1 MCKFLISSWIFITN
15 FRRHILSKTGQTKRA
30 LYLIIEKLSDV
41 SFAISFAKEQ
51 DDPDLWNDLL
61 DYSMDKP
68 QFIRGLL
75 AEVGT
80 AIDPIQ
86 LVRRIPEGLEIEG
99 LRDGIGRMVR
109 EYEIQ
114 HSISEG
120 VAKVLRG
127 EVAAGMDTL
136 RAGQKRA
143 VKFEV
148 VPCDDEPQNGPPK
161 RREIDLKPK
170 GVDPKLSARVLSIG
184 ATTTTAAASSTG
196 APLADP
202 TPAEP
207 EPLRA
212 AEAPPGHCTGCHSP
226 FTLPSAEDDDVL
238 ALPLPKSRDTLV
250 GFACGHV
257 FHLGCLLPKTSASAA
272 VAANLQQQLARD
284 ALESGGGRW
293 SRSVGAKV
301 AHAHVIKSAVGR
313 GCVVCRER
321 EVVGEE

>member
-1 MCKFLISSWIFITN
+1 MIQQIFTAN
-15 FRRHILSKTGQTKRA
+15 SLRHILSKTGQTKRA

-148 VPCDDEPQNGPPK
+148 VPCDDEPQTGPPK

-170 GVDPKLSARVLSIG
+170 GVDPKLSARVLSSG
-184 ATTTTAAASSTG
+184 TTTAAASSTG

-202 TPAEP
+202 TPADP
-207 EPLRA
+207 EPPRA
-212 AEAPPGHCTGCHSP
+212 TEAPPGHCTGCHSP